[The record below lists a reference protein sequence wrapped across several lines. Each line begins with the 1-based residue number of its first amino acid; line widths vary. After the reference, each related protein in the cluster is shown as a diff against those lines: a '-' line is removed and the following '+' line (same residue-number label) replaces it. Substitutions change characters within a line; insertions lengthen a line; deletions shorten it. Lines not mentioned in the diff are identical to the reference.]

1 MCIPSPSQRSSY
13 TQRLNDKKKLR
24 PPQKNKIHKHRFP
37 PPKNRTAHQFS
48 PIPQTKTTVAPKNIP
63 KKHPKKTSPEKHPK
77 KTSQNPPKAPGFVF
91 HPIRRRGISGSQ
103 HRRGRGQLPDHGN
116 RRRQEL
122 RRPLQQTDAAAAQG
136 QVALSGPGSRMT
148 GEGHVGFLWDEQR

>member
-63 KKHPKKTSPEKHPK
+63 KKHPQKTSQKKHPQKNIPKKHPK
-77 KTSQNPPKAPGFVF
+77 ILPRHQALCFTPYAVVASPGLNTAV
-91 HPIRRRGISGSQ
+91 
-103 HRRGRGQLPDHGN
+103 
-116 RRRQEL
+116 
-122 RRPLQQTDAAAAQG
+122 AAANFQTTDTNGAIS
-136 QVALSGPGSRMT
+136 SGDRCNKPTRPRPRDRSP
-148 GEGHVGFLWDEQR
+148 